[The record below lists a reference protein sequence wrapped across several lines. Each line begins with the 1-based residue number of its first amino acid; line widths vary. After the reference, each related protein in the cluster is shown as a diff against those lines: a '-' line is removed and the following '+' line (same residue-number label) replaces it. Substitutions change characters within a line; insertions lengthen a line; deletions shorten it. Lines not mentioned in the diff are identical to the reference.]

1 MKYIKLYEDFEEY
14 NPYDLM
20 VMFSDERL
28 ELFFEEIKKNKPNL
42 NLVGDLINLGTIN
55 VQNEYG
61 ITPLHLATEYCK
73 VEIVKM
79 LIDAGADV
87 NVQNIWNN
95 TSLHRAALYGEID
108 IARILIDAGARKD
121 IRDEDD
127 RIPYDLA
134 RTPELKNLLKP

>member
-1 MKYIKLYEDFEEY
+1 MKYIKLFEDFEEY

-28 ELFFEEIKKNKPNL
+28 ELFLEEIKKDKPNL
-42 NLVGDLINLGTIN
+42 NLVRDLISLGTIN

-61 ITPLHLATEYCK
+61 ITPLQLATEYCK
-73 VEIVKM
+73 VEIARM

-87 NVQNIWNN
+87 NIQNVWDN
-95 TSLHRAALYGEID
+95 TPLHRAALYGKID

-121 IRDEDD
+121 IRDEDG